1 MKQSPRILALIPYKV
16 FPAIMGGQ
24 KGIALFYKYLAKE
37 LSLTV
42 LTTAQNEP
50 KENYPVYNVLSNSQ
64 LRYVNPMIFFA
75 VKKYAKQSDATHVLF
90 EHPYFAWL
98 IVLVKWFTSYGII
111 VHSHNIESQRFK
123 SVGKSWWKI
132 LWYYERLAYRMAD
145 QVWFK
150 TNEDKTYAIEN
161 YELSSSKCI
170 VIPYGIEQDQLPHQ
184 EEIVIAKKLVQE
196 KHQLDPSEK
205 IILFNGTLN
214 YKPNLDALNHILKDV
229 NPILNQCLSNYRILI
244 CGKNLP
250 ADMNSLKEFYAQHIV
265 YAGFVDDIDLYFK
278 ACDLFINPLLDGGG
292 IKTKL
297 VEALGFGKKAVS
309 TVNGAIGVKEACT
322 QGRLKIGADGDWG
335 QFAAQLIEHINT
347 PVLQNNQLFYST
359 FSWKNIAEKAAK
371 GLY

>member
-1 MKQSPRILALIPYKV
+1 
-16 FPAIMGGQ
+16 
-24 KGIALFYKYLAKE
+24 
-37 LSLTV
+37 
-42 LTTAQNEP
+42 
-50 KENYPVYNVLSNSQ
+50 
-64 LRYVNPMIFFA
+64 
-75 VKKYAKQSDATHVLF
+75 
-90 EHPYFAWL
+90 
-98 IVLVKWFTSYGII
+98 
-111 VHSHNIESQRFK
+111 
-123 SVGKSWWKI
+123 
-132 LWYYERLAYRMAD
+132 
-145 QVWFK
+145 
-150 TNEDKTYAIEN
+150 
-161 YELSSSKCI
+161 
-170 VIPYGIEQDQLPHQ
+170 
-184 EEIVIAKKLVQE
+184 
-196 KHQLDPSEK
+196 
-205 IILFNGTLN
+205 
-214 YKPNLDALNHILKDV
+214 LNHILKDV